1 MPSGSKKI
9 CVSSEKGCVR
19 QKYCPLHRVCST
31 TNNSSIITAP
41 RIMSQ
46 APRNARMML
55 KPQQVVTALCIMI
68 KPLRTMLKVPRITL
82 YRPRIMSQA
91 PRIMLKA
98 PRLSQA
104 SRILL
109 NVSSTAYN
117 GLFHL
122 ISVPPCRGYMF
133 FIVIPLKNSK
143 LKTFYP

>member
-1 MPSGSKKI
+1 
-9 CVSSEKGCVR
+9 
-19 QKYCPLHRVCST
+19 
-31 TNNSSIITAP
+31 
-41 RIMSQ
+41 MSQ
-46 APRNARMML
+46 APPNARMML

-109 NVSSTAYN
+109 NVSSN
-117 GLFHL
+117 R
-122 ISVPPCRGYMF
+122 V
-133 FIVIPLKNSK
+133 
-143 LKTFYP
+143 

>member
-1 MPSGSKKI
+1 MPSAPS
-9 CVSSEKGCVR
+9 V
-19 QKYCPLHRVCST
+19 RVCST

-68 KPLRTMLKVPRITL
+68 KPLPALRTMLKVPRITL

-117 GLFHL
+117 VKSTSCDVACSPY
-122 ISVPPCRGYMF
+122 IM
-133 FIVIPLKNSK
+133 SK
-143 LKTFYP
+143 SSRIMLELEAPRIM